1 MTCFIE
7 RQPNPMRAIVLSA
20 GQGKRLLPLTASRPK
35 CLLDVADDQSVLD
48 LQLGALARCGVEHTT
63 VLVGFGA
70 EHVEHALAKSRYGN
84 MEVTTL
90 YNPFY
95 AITDNL
101 ATCWVARVAMTGDF
115 ILLNGDTIFED
126 TLLRRVLD
134 APQAPIA
141 VTIDRKPEYDADD
154 MKITLDSE
162 QRLAAIGKQLPLD
175 TVDGESIGML
185 RFQGSGVQTY
195 QDALDLA
202 IRQPE
207 SLSNWY
213 LSVVNELA
221 HKIEVQTVSI
231 EGLWWAEIDSPEDL
245 ASVRGHFLQPDNHLD
260 TTSPTDRTVGSRSSR

>member
-1 MTCFIE
+1 
-7 RQPNPMRAIVLSA
+7 MRAIVLSA

-35 CLLDVADDQSVLD
+35 CLLEVAGEQSVLD
-48 LQLGALARCGVEHTT
+48 LQLGALARCGIEHTT

-70 EHVEHALAKSRYGN
+70 EHVAHAVAESRFNDMG
-84 MEVTTL
+84 VTTL

-101 ATCWVARVAMTGDF
+101 ATCWIARAAMTDDF

-126 TLLRRVLD
+126 DLLRRVIEGPD
-134 APQAPIA
+134 APIA
-141 VTIDRKPEYDADD
+141 VTIDRKPKYDADD
-154 MKITLDSE
+154 MKVTLETDG
-162 QRLAAIGKQLPLD
+162 RLLAIGKKLPLH

-185 RFQGSGVQTY
+185 RFQATGVQTY
-195 QDALDLA
+195 RDALDLA
-202 IRQPE
+202 MRQPE

-221 HKIEVQTVSI
+221 QKIAVQTVSI

-245 ASVRGHFLQPDNHLD
+245 AGVREHFSKID
-260 TTSPTDRTVGSRSSR
+260 SRSEAARATG